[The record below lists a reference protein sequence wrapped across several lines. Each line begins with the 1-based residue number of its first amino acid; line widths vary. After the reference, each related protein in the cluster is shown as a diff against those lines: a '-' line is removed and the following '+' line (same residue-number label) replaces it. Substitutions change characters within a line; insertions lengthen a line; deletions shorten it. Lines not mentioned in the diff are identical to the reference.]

1 MITNRSNEHLSS
13 PDRDRDHVDKNN
25 HSDYAHDREQDHN
38 KIQDFIS
45 VDNNVT
51 ENGLKMSTE
60 SENVRNNMYLTSDFD
75 IKRDRKSA
83 SVSSGLTSCPRE
95 SKRHMLDYAMNV
107 EPLSKRVCFW
117 SNLHS
122 ST

>member
-13 PDRDRDHVDKNN
+13 PDRDRDHVDKNDP
-25 HSDYAHDREQDHN
+25 SDYAQDQN

-45 VDNNVT
+45 VDNTVT

-107 EPLSKRVCFW
+107 EPWSKRVCFW